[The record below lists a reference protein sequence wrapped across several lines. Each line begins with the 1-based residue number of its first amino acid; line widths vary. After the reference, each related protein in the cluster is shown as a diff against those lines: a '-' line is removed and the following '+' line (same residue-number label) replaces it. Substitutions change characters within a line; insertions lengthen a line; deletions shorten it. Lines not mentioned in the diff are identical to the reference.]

1 MTVHRV
7 AASLQGIRKHLWR
20 KNLNDFFMVNG
31 RYLTDDEVRKVVDYG
46 ISKGYETNKE
56 FTDEEII
63 NLLGWKNEKTGL
75 CINRS
80 GEAASGERF
89 QGAVQ
94 GNLFDGV

>member
-1 MTVHRV
+1 MTLHRF
-7 AASLQGIRKHLWR
+7 AETLNLIRKHFCIN
-20 KNLNDFFMVNG
+20 NLNDFFLVNG

-63 NLLGWKNEKTGL
+63 NLLGWKNEKTRL
-75 CINRS
+75 CIDRS
-80 GEAASGERF
+80 GKVASGERI